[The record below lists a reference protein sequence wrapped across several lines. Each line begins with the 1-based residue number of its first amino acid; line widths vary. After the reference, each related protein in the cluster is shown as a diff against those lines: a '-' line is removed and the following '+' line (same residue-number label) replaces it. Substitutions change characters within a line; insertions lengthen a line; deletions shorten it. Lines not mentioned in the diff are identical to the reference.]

1 MKFGLEPRFDRE
13 ELHALSDDELIELQQ
28 FAQSNPPHQQTYTEA
43 GYQMM
48 LDEIKERFKAQREA
62 ESHFETEL
70 ADLDVGD
77 EAGLVEVESRSGY
90 VRVAIERTP
99 DGEADRMKLQTP
111 RDNYGEDFTD
121 EELLATAGRW
131 FSRHATWEDLPADA

>member
-13 ELHALSDDELIELQQ
+13 ELEALTDDELVELQQ
-28 FAQSNPPHQQTYTEA
+28 YAESNPPHQQTYTEA
-43 GYQMM
+43 DYQMM
-48 LDEIKERFKAQREA
+48 LDEIKERFKAECEA
-62 ESHFETEL
+62 ESHFGTEL
-70 ADLDVGD
+70 ADLEVGD
-77 EAGLVEVESRSGY
+77 EAGLIEIESRSGY

-111 RDNYGEDFTD
+111 NDSDDEDFAD

-131 FSRHATWEDLPADA
+131 FSRHATWEDISADA